1 MLNPMSELKNPSDL
15 PRDQVE
21 ELVFLYLEEREEGLV
36 RNFDEFAQ
44 RHSSSSAEVRER
56 ILNLER
62 AGLLGGENA
71 EAIPERLGNFRL
83 LERLGHGGMG
93 VVYLAEEITL
103 GRRVAVK
110 VIRPEQIYF
119 GQAKERFRREVE
131 ATAKLSHPGIVQ
143 IFSFAEDNGVPFFA
157 MELVEGASLGDVLKQ
172 FAGRAPDSLSAADL
186 ARAVQARCGIE
197 CAKAPMFEGSFVRSC
212 LEIARQI
219 AVALEHAHARGVIH
233 RDIKPSNVMI
243 TPDGRARLLDF
254 GLASRAGAERL
265 TKSGAQLGSLPYMPP
280 ELIDGRVNEAGPRS
294 DVYSLGATLFESLA
308 LSLPFQADSAAL
320 LAQRIATGEHASL
333 RRLNPG
339 VSLDA
344 ETICNVAMELD
355 PARRYATAGALASDL
370 AGVLERRPIAARRTS
385 AWLRARRWVE
395 RNPAGTAAGFLGALV
410 LLGGPLGYGILQARA
425 ADKEHGLN
433 EELRGANQTV
443 RATNISLASAKTEL
457 ETKNADLATSL
468 AREGRER
475 TRAQRNFQYAFE
487 AINELLATVGSDDLR
502 EVPTF
507 EPVRKTLVERALAFY
522 GRLLVD
528 DPHNLAVEREIARVT
543 RSIGDV
549 YEDLGQSDQAIAE
562 YLKAVELSRQVL
574 AVDPD
579 SVNSRHV
586 LASNMVQLARKYQQV
601 GDLKLARAAYE
612 EVLPIAEKLSK
623 EVPENPRF
631 AHDLSAVLLNLGGID
646 MSAGKDEQALS
657 YRTHAVEVLRPVLEQ
672 YPDDPEFIGQ
682 FVTCLNG
689 LSNCER
695 RGELTDEARVHLR
708 EAWTLGFAC
717 LGKHP
722 DVRNL
727 QTNLLEVAVNYGL
740 ELAIHDPIEAE
751 RVLLKGVEIGRR
763 LTANFPEDLRAGNG
777 LVAVAN
783 NLGYHL
789 TNQSRWNEAQQ
800 IFDEAVLQSERL
812 LKLDSARIELQCT
825 LAIALGDRSTSLLG
839 LDRIDEARADADR
852 AVEISERV
860 RRALPKHPLVLGGLA
875 VCLMQRAEVECK
887 FGDWPTALET
897 TRTALEL
904 GVRRSD
910 ISFQAFELFVH
921 IDREAEKDPGLLGDE
936 RKTTLD
942 ELRGSALEHLE
953 RAIQQG
959 FDDAKRLE
967 THPDYEGL
975 RSDPRFAALASK
987 LAGRAK

>member
-1 MLNPMSELKNPSDL
+1 MSEIEVDSQPG
-15 PRDQVE
+15 RDPVE
-21 ELVFLYLEEREEGLV
+21 EMVFLYLEEREEGV
-36 RNFDEFAQ
+36 VSGYDEFAQ
-44 RHSSSSAEVRER
+44 RHPDSSAAVRER

-62 AGLLGGENA
+62 AGLLGGESA
-71 EAIPERLGNFRL
+71 AQIPERLGNFRL
-83 LERLGHGGMG
+83 IERLGHGGMG

-103 GRRVAVK
+103 CRRVALK

-131 ATAKLSHPGIVQ
+131 AVAKLAHPGIVQ

-172 FAGRAPDSLSAADL
+172 FAGRAPDSLGAADL
-186 ARAVQARCGIE
+186 ARAVHSRCGIE
-197 CAKAPMFEGSFVRSC
+197 CANVPMFEGSFVRSC

-280 ELIDGRVNEAGPRS
+280 ELIDGRANEAGPRS

-320 LAQRIATGEHASL
+320 LAQRIASGEHASL

-355 PARRYATAGALASDL
+355 PARRYASAGALASDL
-370 AGVLERRPIAARRTS
+370 ASVLERRPIAARRTS
-385 AWLRARRWVE
+385 VWLRARRWVE

-410 LLGGPLGYGILQARA
+410 LLGGPLGYGILQSRA
-425 ADKEHGLN
+425 ADKEHDLN
-433 EELRGANQTV
+433 ADLRSANQTV

-457 ETKNADLATSL
+457 ETKNDDLATSL
-468 AREGRER
+468 AREERER
-475 TRAQRNFQYAFE
+475 RRAQRNFQYAFE
-487 AINELLATVGSDDLR
+487 AISELLATVGSEDLR

-507 EPVRKTLVERALAFY
+507 GPVRKTLVERALTFY
-522 GRLLVD
+522 GRLLID

-562 YLKAVELSRQVL
+562 YVKSVELSRQVL

-586 LASNMVQLARKYQQV
+586 FASNLVQLARKYHQV
-601 GDLKLARAAYE
+601 GDLKLARITYE
-612 EVLPIAEKLSK
+612 EALPVAEKLFA
-623 EVPENPRF
+623 EVPENLRF

-646 MSAGKDEQALS
+646 MSAGKDEQALL
-657 YRTHAVEVLRPVLEQ
+657 YRTHAVEILRPAVEQ
-672 YPDDPEFIGQ
+672 NPDDPGFVAQ

-689 LSNCER
+689 LSNCDR
-695 RGELTDEARVHLR
+695 RADLTDQARVHLR
-708 EAWTLGFAC
+708 EAWTLGFEC
-717 LGKHP
+717 LTKHP
-722 DVRNL
+722 DVREL
-727 QTNLLEVAVNYGL
+727 QTNVLEVAVNYGL
-740 ELAIHDPIEAE
+740 ELAVHDPLEAE
-751 RVLLKGVEIGRR
+751 RVLRKGVDIGRR
-763 LTANFPEDLRAGNG
+763 LAANFPEDLRVCNAM
-777 LVAVAN
+777 VSVAN

-812 LKLDSARIELQCT
+812 VKVDGARIELQCT
-825 LAIALGDRSTSLLG
+825 LATALGNRSTSLLG
-839 LDRIDEARADADR
+839 LERIDEARADADR

-875 VCLMQRAEVECK
+875 ACLMQRAEVECK
-887 FGDWPTALET
+887 YGDWPTALET
-897 TRTALEL
+897 TRAALEL

-910 ISFQAFELFVH
+910 LAFQAFELFVH
-921 IDREAEKDPGLLGDE
+921 IASEAEKDPGLLGDE
-936 RKTTLD
+936 RKATLD
-942 ELRGSALEHLE
+942 ELHGSALDHLD
-953 RAIQQG
+953 RSIQQG
-959 FDDAKRLE
+959 FEDAKRLA

-975 RSDPRFAALASK
+975 RSDPRFVALATK